1 MNDVL
6 RIESVNLTYGEGPTA
21 RQALADVDL
30 TISSE
35 GIHAVLGPS
44 GSGKTTLLKVATG
57 LQPPQSGEVYVAQQP
72 IYELDEAA
80 RTRHRCLYISSI
92 LEREN
97 LVHMYSVRDNI
108 TLPAQLSGSSIDRAR
123 YREAIHFFDLAEFL
137 DLYPASISAEV
148 AQRAALARAV
158 VSAPRLIVADEIS
171 GDLDS
176 RSSASVLSLLR
187 SAVREFNL
195 TVLLCTHDPL
205 AAAYA
210 DEAWLL
216 SDGAIAGTVDNP
228 TYHSLISALAVM
240 RDAQAQLL

>member
-1 MNDVL
+1 M
-6 RIESVNLTYGEGPTA
+6 
-21 RQALADVDL
+21 
-30 TISSE
+30 
-35 GIHAVLGPS
+35 
-44 GSGKTTLLKVATG
+44 
-57 LQPPQSGEVYVAQQP
+57 
-72 IYELDEAA
+72 
-80 RTRHRCLYISSI
+80 
-92 LEREN
+92 
-97 LVHMYSVRDNI
+97 
-108 TLPAQLSGSSIDRAR
+108 
-123 YREAIHFFDLAEFL
+123 
-137 DLYPASISAEV
+137 DLYPAAISAEV

-240 RDAQAQLL
+240 RDAQAQLI